1 MHLASN
7 QELYIHY
14 IHKSLLAVI
23 LLCCVAITIV
33 LEDLWLEGWT
43 LFSLSLLVSNFQFF
57 SVSCNLLFLTSN
69 SVLKV

>member
-23 LLCCVAITIV
+23 LLCCVAFSIV
-33 LEDLWLEGWT
+33 LEDLWLDSWT
-43 LFSLSLLVSNFQFF
+43 LFSLSFLVSN
-57 SVSCNLLFLTSN
+57 CNIFKLLC
-69 SVLKV
+69 KY